1 MPSGGV
7 HPNAFPHAE
16 AGMARSPDYILVSA
30 PPPVVLAYGIGVDST
45 ALSVEN
51 RLAHMAIAV

>member
-1 MPSGGV
+1 MILPPAPSTV
-7 HPNAFPHAE
+7 LP
-16 AGMARSPDYILVSA
+16 
-30 PPPVVLAYGIGVDST
+30 PPPVVLAYGVGVDST

>member
-1 MPSGGV
+1 MTGAAVPV
-7 HPNAFPHAE
+7 APLP
-16 AGMARSPDYILVSA
+16 P